1 MGRILDYSQPLEYR
15 RNSIA
20 KRQGLAGCRW
30 QRRRSL
36 FPSAPTTFESA
47 LLKAEEDLIRE
58 ALDGRSSSY
67 GELVER
73 FQLRLYNSMLQMV
86 GAHDEA
92 EDVVQESF
100 VQAYL
105 KLDTFQGNSQ
115 FFTWLYRIAFN
126 VALSRGRRK
135 RQPLSLEQGREL
147 SGVDPEDRHEA
158 PDQPLLRAEQ
168 IAMVHTA
175 LDLLSD
181 EHRAI
186 LVLREMQGTSYE
198 DIAEI
203 LDINIGTVRSRLSR
217 ARAQLKQHLETLD
230 ESLS

>member
-1 MGRILDYSQPLEYR
+1 M
-15 RNSIA
+15 
-20 KRQGLAGCRW
+20 
-30 QRRRSL
+30 
-36 FPSAPTTFESA
+36 
-47 LLKAEEDLIRE
+47 KAEEDLIRE
-58 ALDGRSSSY
+58 ALEGRSSSY

-73 FQLRLYNSMLQMV
+73 FQVRLYNSMLQMV
-86 GAHDEA
+86 GSHDEA
-92 EDVVQESF
+92 EDVVQESL

-126 VALSRGRRK
+126 IALSRGRRK
-135 RQPLSLEQGREL
+135 RQQLSLEQGREL
-147 SGVDPEDRHEA
+147 TGADPEDRGET

-168 IAMVHTA
+168 IALVHA
-175 LDLLSD
+175 GLALLSD

-186 LVLREMQGTSYE
+186 LVLREMQDTSYE

-217 ARAQLKQHLETLD
+217 ARSQLKQHLEALD
-230 ESLS
+230 SLYSGQ